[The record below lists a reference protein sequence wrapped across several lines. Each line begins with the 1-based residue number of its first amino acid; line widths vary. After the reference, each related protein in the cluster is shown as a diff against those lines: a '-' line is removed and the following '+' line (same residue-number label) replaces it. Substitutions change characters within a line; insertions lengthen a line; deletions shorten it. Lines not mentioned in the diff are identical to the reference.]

1 MRTIMKRAL
10 SCLMLSALLLAMVG
24 PAYAAQGENL
34 SPEDYDL
41 EGLESG
47 KYDWETDLQLSAE
60 YEPNVI
66 IIKFKDQA
74 QFSGKEKQYQNA
86 VDQVLKTGFEEIG
99 ERTYLVQMDE
109 LSRNP
114 NGVLNRFKN
123 NRYIEYVEPNY
134 VGELDLAPTDPLY
147 TSRGSAFSKYINAE
161 AGWDIATSSSVT
173 VGIVDTGYSG
183 SSDLPAASGYS
194 VYNKNTSLTDLNGHG
209 TQVAGTLGA
218 VGQNGLK
225 SVGVVW
231 NASILPVKISESST
245 VTVANVSQGIRYAAD
260 HGARIINLSLSFAS
274 DSTTLRSAVDYA
286 YNKGCLLVAA
296 TGNDG
301 AGKVSYPAAY
311 SNVLGVGGCSIAT
324 ERSGLSNYGS
334 GLDVLASW
342 SWVTTTS
349 RDTSTISG
357 GTSIAAPQV
366 SGLAAL
372 VWELAPQLTNAQVM
386 QIIRDNTN
394 RANGVW
400 DAQTGYGT
408 IDMAKTLEAAR
419 ALGGGAPAATLAP
432 TAESTAAPTVEPTAA
447 PTPEPDTTAPVI
459 TLKGGAVIELTEG
472 DAYEEP
478 GYTARDDRDG
488 DMTQLVTVSG
498 SVSTAYAGEYTLTY
512 TVMDQAGNVATAV
525 RRIVVAP
532 APMPPANE
540 PVPPTITQIGSNP
553 IILHLGGSPY
563 VEQGAQATDEL
574 DGDLSAFVTTSGSV
588 DTTRAGTYQVTYSVT
603 NSAGLSAS
611 VTREVRV
618 LAPQESITRKPYS
631 FSGQGKAKTNH
642 VHDVYAD
649 APGEVELTV
658 SGLTKATVSVSAVDS
673 SGTEVFSEIFTGNGT
688 RTFQVAEGVCQ
699 IKTTIVSAK
708 GNSRY
713 NLSLLMPEVTEISF
727 EKEEVPL
734 ADSPFA
740 DHDSVFSII
749 TMCINLLTLIGIV
762 TIIVL
767 LTRKQRIGHR

>member
-10 SCLMLSALLLAMVG
+10 PFLLLSALLLAMVG
-24 PAYAAQGENL
+24 PAYAAAGEDL
-34 SPEDYDL
+34 SPEEYDL

-66 IIKFKDQA
+66 IIKFKDPA
-74 QFSGKEKQYQNA
+74 QFPGREKQYNDA
-86 VDQVLKTGFEEIG
+86 VKKVLGTGFKEIAQ
-99 ERTYLVQMDE
+99 RTYLVETDE
-109 LSRNP
+109 LTRNP
-114 NGVLNRFKN
+114 SAVLNRFKN
-123 NRYIEYVEPNY
+123 NRYVEYVEPNY
-134 VGELDLAPTDPLY
+134 IGSVELTPSDPLY
-147 TSRGSAFSKYINAE
+147 STRGFAFSRYINAE
-161 AGWDIATSSSVT
+161 AGWDVATGSGVT
-173 VGIVDTGYSG
+173 IGIVDTGYSG
-183 SSDLPAASGYS
+183 SDDLPSASGYS
-194 VYNKNTSLTDLNGHG
+194 IYNGNSDLTDVAGHG

-218 VGQNGLK
+218 VGENGLK
-225 SVGVVW
+225 SAGVVW
-231 NASILPVKISESST
+231 NANILPVKISESST

-260 HGARIINLSLSFAS
+260 HGARIINLSLSFPS
-274 DSTTLRSAVDYA
+274 DSTTLRGAVDYA
-286 YNKGCLLVAA
+286 YGKGCLLVAA

-301 AGKVSYPAAY
+301 AGKVTYPAAY
-311 SNVLGVGGCSIAT
+311 GNVLGVGGTS
-324 ERSGLSNYGS
+324 SGTGRYSLSNYGS

-342 SWVTTTS
+342 TWYTTTT
-349 RDTSTISG
+349 RNTNTIAG

-386 QIIRDNTN
+386 QVVRDNTN
-394 RANGVW
+394 RADGVW

-419 ALGGGAPAATLAP
+419 ALGGGAPAATPAP

-447 PTPEPDTTAPVI
+447 PTPEPDTTAPMI

-525 RRIVVAP
+525 RRIVVSP
-532 APMPPANE
+532 APEPPANE
-540 PVPPTITQIGSNP
+540 PTPPTITQIGSNP

-618 LAPQESITRKPYS
+618 LAPQESITREPYS
-631 FSGQGKAKTNH
+631 FSGQGKSGARQSYSVT
-642 VHDVYAD
+642 
-649 APGEVELTV
+649 APTSGIMSLTV
-658 SGLTKATVSVSAVDS
+658 SGLSKVTLAVSVTDS
-673 SGTEVFSEIFTGNGT
+673 TGAQVFSENFTGSGT
-688 RTFQVAEGVCQ
+688 REFPVAEGNCTIQ
-699 IKTTIVSAK
+699 ANIVSAK
-708 GNSRY
+708 GNGRY
-713 NLSLLMPEVTEISF
+713 TISGEMPETVELQFEENEI
-727 EKEEVPL
+727 PL
-734 ADSPFA
+734 AEQPSTGPSA
-740 DHDSVFSII
+740 IEIVTVVSNV
-749 TMCINLLTLIGIV
+749 LTLVGV
-762 TIIVL
+762 GAVIVL
-767 LTRKQRIGHR
+767 LLKRGKKAG